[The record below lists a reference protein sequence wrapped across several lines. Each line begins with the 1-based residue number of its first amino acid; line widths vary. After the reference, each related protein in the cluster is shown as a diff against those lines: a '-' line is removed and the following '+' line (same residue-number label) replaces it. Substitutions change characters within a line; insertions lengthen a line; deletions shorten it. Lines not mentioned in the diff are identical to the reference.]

1 MIILLALGVASFGD
15 WRLRLTAMV
24 VMGGLGLVGIQPI
37 MAYERTQAARVAA
50 HLGESAQPGDV
61 VVYCPDQLGPS
72 VSRLLPADLG
82 VTQLTYPRAGDPRF
96 VDWVDYADTIKQ
108 TPVLPFAQM
117 LLDRAGPDHNV
128 WLVWSIG
135 YKSFGKRCE
144 QLLHALGGYR
154 HWADR
159 VRISRHSPEHLG
171 LIRFDPGARSGL
183 YPRPLLGRARLLTPK
198 PERSED
204 QLRRNRRRRR
214 RRQLRRMGGTRGA
227 EPPEVRTSCWIAA
240 RYRS

>member
-1 MIILLALGVASFGD
+1 MSPSSP
-15 WRLRLTAMV
+15 T
-24 VMGGLGLVGIQPI
+24 
-37 MAYERTQAARVAA
+37 
-50 HLGESAQPGDV
+50 PG
-61 VVYCPDQLGPS
+61 
-72 VSRLLPADLG
+72 PA
-82 VTQLTYPRAGDPRF
+82 TRRF
-96 VDWVDYADTIKQ
+96 VDWVDYADTIQQ

-171 LIRFDPGARSGL
+171 LIRFDSGAGPGCTPPAAR
-183 YPRPLLGRARLLTPK
+183 PARLLT
-198 PERSED
+198 
-204 QLRRNRRRRR
+204 
-214 RRQLRRMGGTRGA
+214 RGRVA
-227 EPPEVRTSCWIAA
+227 PNGRPEVSAASRCRTSCWIAP
-240 RYRS
+240 R